1 MTDCLSLSLSFSLSG
16 LKVEGVYR
24 RCGLTTKVS
33 RLVEALITSPKSTP
47 LESDEQG
54 VLDAG
59 SALKQYI
66 RQQDSLFPDREREQW
81 LHAAGK
87 CTASFKDTNTA
98 VLLLWYCSITTVNY
112 SSTNTSVV

>member
-1 MTDCLSLSLSFSLSG
+1 MTDCLSLSLSFPLSG

-33 RLVEALITSPKSTP
+33 RLVEALITSPKSAP

-66 RQQDSLFPDREREQW
+66 RQQDSLFPDRERQQW

-87 CTASFKDTNTA
+87 CTALTYSFKDTNTA
-98 VLLLWYCSITTVNY
+98 VLLP
-112 SSTNTSVV
+112 

>member
-1 MTDCLSLSLSFSLSG
+1 MTDCLSFSFSFSVSG

-24 RCGLTTKVS
+24 RCGLTSKVS
-33 RLVEALITSPKSTP
+33 RLVEALITSPRSAP

-66 RQQDSLFPDREREQW
+66 RQQDSLFPDRERQQW

-87 CTASFKDTNTA
+87 CTALTYSFKNTNTA
-98 VLLLWYCSITTVNY
+98 VLLL
-112 SSTNTSVV
+112 